1 MLDEILEYHET
12 PQDDNFV
19 AGVIKRVK
27 HQQRMRRLILTATGL
42 VGASF
47 GAAGMLMISDS
58 INRLIT
64 ATNVLPVSVALVG
77 LVVFIAWLFQDE
89 VAALG

>member
-1 MLDEILEYHET
+1 MLDEMLKYHET

-19 AGVIKRVK
+19 TGVIKGVQR
-27 HQQRMRRLILTATGL
+27 QQRMRRLILTVTGV

-58 INRLIT
+58 VNRLIT
-64 ATNVLPVSVALVG
+64 DANVLPVSVALVG
-77 LVVFIAWLFQDE
+77 LVVFMAWLFQDE
-89 VAALG
+89 VAAAG

>member
-19 AGVIKRVK
+19 VGVIKRVQ
-27 HQQRMRRLILTATGL
+27 HQQRVRRLILTATGL

-47 GAAGMLMISDS
+47 GAVGMLMISDS
-58 INRLIT
+58 VSQLIT
-64 ATNVLPVSVALVG
+64 DANVLPASVALVG
-77 LVVFIAWLFQDE
+77 LAAFMAWLFQDE
-89 VAALG
+89 VVATG

>member
-12 PQDDNFV
+12 PEDDNFV
-19 AGVIKRVK
+19 AEVIKGVRR
-27 HQQRMRRLILTATGL
+27 QQRIRRLILTVTGM

-47 GAAGMLMISDS
+47 GAVGVLMISDG

-64 ATNVLPVSVALVG
+64 DTHVLPASVAVVG
-77 LVVFIAWLFQDE
+77 LAAFMAWLFQDE
-89 VAALG
+89 VAAVG

>member
-19 AGVIKRVK
+19 AGVIKRVQ
-27 HQQRMRRLILTATGL
+27 HQQRVRRLILTATGL

-47 GAAGMLMISDS
+47 GAVGMLMISDS

-77 LVVFIAWLFQDE
+77 LVAFMAWLFQDE
-89 VAALG
+89 VAAVG

>member
-19 AGVIKRVK
+19 TGVIKGIQR
-27 HQQRMRRLILTATGL
+27 QQRMRRLILTATTV

-47 GAAGMLMISDS
+47 GVAGMLMISDS
-58 INRLIT
+58 VNRLIT
-64 ATNVLPVSVALVG
+64 GTNALPVSVALVG
-77 LVVFIAWLFQDE
+77 LVAFMAWLFQDE
-89 VAALG
+89 VAAVG

>member
-47 GAAGMLMISDS
+47 GTVGMLMISDS

-64 ATNVLPVSVALVG
+64 DTNVLPVSVALVG
-77 LVVFIAWLFQDE
+77 LVAFMAWLFQDE

>member
-1 MLDEILEYHET
+1 MLDEILEFHET

-19 AGVIKRVK
+19 AGVMKRVR
-27 HQQRMRRLILTATGL
+27 HQQRMRRLILTATGM

-47 GAAGMLMISDS
+47 GAVGMLLISDS

-64 ATNVLPVSVALVG
+64 DTNVLPASVALVG
-77 LVVFIAWLFQDE
+77 LVALTVWLFQDE
-89 VAALG
+89 VVALG

>member
-1 MLDEILEYHET
+1 MLNEILEFHET

-19 AGVIKRVK
+19 AGVMKRVR

-47 GAAGMLMISDS
+47 GAVGMLMISDS

-64 ATNVLPVSVALVG
+64 DTNVLPASVALVG
-77 LVVFIAWLFQDE
+77 LVALTVWLFQDE
-89 VAALG
+89 VVALG

>member
-19 AGVIKRVK
+19 AGVVKRV
-27 HQQRMRRLILTATGL
+27 QRKQRVRRLILTATGL

-47 GAAGMLMISDS
+47 GAIGMLMISDS

-64 ATNVLPVSVALVG
+64 TTNVLPASVALVG
-77 LVVFIAWLFQDE
+77 LVALMAWLFQDE
-89 VAALG
+89 VAAVG

>member
-1 MLDEILEYHET
+1 MLDEILEYHVT

-19 AGVIKRVK
+19 AGVIKRVQ
-27 HQQRMRRLILTATGL
+27 HQQRVRKLILTATGL
-42 VGASF
+42 VGATF

-77 LVVFIAWLFQDE
+77 LVALLAWLFQDE
-89 VAALG
+89 VAAVG